1 MPSVKQ
7 SSGWRM
13 LVLGLVTTSF
23 IGCFGPSDP
32 LNRQAVTGEVLLKN
46 VALDTGSISF
56 TPVDMETG
64 RPAGATIAEGNF
76 SIAKEQ
82 GLPPGTYT
90 VRVNSAD
97 ESAAPVLP
105 EGMPGDS
112 RKLAP
117 DRIPPS
123 WNAKS
128 EETITVEDGGE
139 NHFVLSIP

>member
-1 MPSVKQ
+1 MPSAKQ
-7 SSGWRM
+7 SSRWGLLM
-13 LVLGLVTTSF
+13 LGLSLVGLA
-23 IGCFGPSDP
+23 GCFGPSDS
-32 LNRQAVTGEVLLKN
+32 LNRQAITGEVLLKN

-64 RPAGATIAEGNF
+64 RPAGATIKQGSF
-76 SIAKEQ
+76 KIAQEQ

-97 ESAAPVLP
+97 TTAEPVLP
-105 EGMPGDS
+105 DGMPGDS

-117 DRIPPS
+117 DRIPAS
-123 WNAKS
+123 WNS
-128 EETITVEDGGE
+128 MSQETITVEDGGE